1 MGSGHHLTGLLEAQ
15 VDKEPLSWP
24 LHPPARPPQ
33 GAQNSRKGQ
42 GLARASKLAWRLPPH
57 WQWEEGEGWGVSF
70 PLAGEGLSN
79 TQGSQPHPGA

>member
-1 MGSGHHLTGLLEAQ
+1 MGSGPHLTGLLEAQ
-15 VDKEPLSWP
+15 VDKKPLSWP

-57 WQWEEGEGWGVSF
+57 WQWVFS
-70 PLAGEGLSN
+70 
-79 TQGSQPHPGA
+79 QGCRTLGKLGFGGGCIGKQESCEN